1 MWKDT
6 SGRTKCLVRR
16 GQKHLGVEVMIRAR
30 GKGYMVGPNYLPS
43 CSLVVVVGRF
53 GQLQP
58 WDFEDGTAFGCMVSH
73 PQGAAVSGRGTTWL
87 ADAHLGA
94 IPPYVVACIGFACSA
109 ALLYPL
115 HYLWIGRNVPCC
127 TDGVRHQWGHWTHDE
142 LRARRIVCHHIFNKC
157 KTAYSSREYA
167 T

>member
-30 GKGYMVGPNYLPS
+30 GNGYMVGPNNLPS
-43 CSLVVVVGRF
+43 CSLVVVVGHF

-58 WDFEDGTAFGCMVSH
+58 WDIKDGTTFGCMVPH

-87 ADAHLGA
+87 DDALLGA
-94 IPPYVVACIGFACSA
+94 IPPYVVVCAGFAGTA
-109 ALLYPL
+109 VLLYPL
-115 HYLWIGRNVPCC
+115 HP
-127 TDGVRHQWGHWTHDE
+127 
-142 LRARRIVCHHIFNKC
+142 NK
-157 KTAYSSREYA
+157 
-167 T
+167 